1 MRNRHICYIYVCPIY
16 VTYMYIY
23 VTYMSGTYIAIY
35 VKYMYKQHHAITDL
49 WNKCGNILTCVCNTS
64 MIQLLCV
71 LLRFPCTQG
80 NATNKIIFAVFKY
93 IHVYYTC
100 DKFK

>member
-49 WNKCGNILTCVCNTS
+49 
-64 MIQLLCV
+64 
-71 LLRFPCTQG
+71 
-80 NATNKIIFAVFKY
+80 
-93 IHVYYTC
+93 
-100 DKFK
+100 